1 MILTAQIIG
10 TLAMIFNIASFQCK
24 KNRHLVFML
33 GLGSLLCCVSFT
45 MLGAIASA
53 GFNIINILR
62 SVCISKK
69 RLHSNAVFFVLCFY
83 IQS

>member
-33 GLGSLLCCVSFT
+33 GLGSLLFCISFTIGGIICEIFTIVSVIVSF
-45 MLGAIASA
+45 IRYRKNE
-53 GFNIINILR
+53 FEI
-62 SVCISKK
+62 
-69 RLHSNAVFFVLCFY
+69 
-83 IQS
+83 